1 MKILVI
7 RLSSIGDIVLA
18 TPVIRCLKRQLPD
31 AGIHFLCKP
40 SMKTVVETNPYID
53 NIHTFRRED
62 ATLVNRL
69 RDEEFDY
76 VVDLQKNRYSRR
88 LCRRLHVPHSS
99 FPKLNFRKLLLV
111 LFKWNLMPRLHIVDR
126 YFRAVERLGVK
137 NDGKGLVFCIDEADS
152 HELDEFFLPEKYV
165 AVAVGSR
172 HATKQIPA
180 ETLEAVAE
188 KCRLPLV
195 FLGDSHD
202 SGIVAGIE
210 RRFPDHTLNLCG
222 KLSLRA
228 SAACVA
234 KAETLLTGDTGLM
247 HIAAALQKRTVSVW
261 GNTVPAFGMYPY
273 QPHHPE
279 NCIIL
284 ENNNCR
290 CRPCSKLGYGRCPL
304 GHFRCMRGIPPA
316 RITELLN
323 QSE

>member
-7 RLSSIGDIVLA
+7 RFSSIGDIVLA
-18 TPVIRCLKRQLPD
+18 TPVIRCLKQQLP
-31 AGIHFLCKP
+31 AAVIHFLCKP
-40 SMKTVVETNPYID
+40 AMKPVVETNPNID
-53 NIHTFRRED
+53 NIHIFRKD
-62 ATLVNRL
+62 DSTLVQRL
-69 RDEEFDY
+69 RDEEYDY
-76 VVDLQKNRYSRR
+76 VVDLQKNRLSQR
-88 LCRRLHVPHSS
+88 LCRRMHVPYSS
-99 FPKLNFRKLLLV
+99 FPKLNLRKFLLV
-111 LFKWNLMPRLHIVDR
+111 LFKWNLMPHLHIVDR

-137 NDGKGLVFCIDEADS
+137 NDSDKLDFFPEEEDFK
-152 HELDEFFLPEKYV
+152 ELENYPLPEKYV

-172 HATKQIPA
+172 HATKQIPV

-195 FLGDSHD
+195 FLGDSND
-202 SGIVAGIE
+202 AGIVSGIE
-210 RRFPDHTLNLCG
+210 RRFPDQTLNLCG

-284 ENNNCR
+284 ENNSCR
-290 CRPCSKLGYGRCPL
+290 CRPCSKLGYTRCPL
-304 GHFRCMRGIPPA
+304 GHFRCMRGISPA

-323 QSE
+323 QTE